1 MTAIDE
7 VLQKIRDSSTDSK
20 EVGDKFER
28 LMAAFFK
35 TDPAYKMQFRNVWLW
50 SDWPGNEGKPDTGID
65 LVAENK
71 EGDGFT
77 AIQCKNYAPTTSLD
91 KTDIDSFFTASG
103 KDAFTRRIIVCTTN
117 KWSKHAEDALKGQT
131 KPVQRIGVEALD
143 QSTIDWRVPG
153 SLAQP

>member
-7 VLQKIRDSSTDSK
+7 VLQEIRDSSTDSK

-65 LVAENK
+65 LVAENR

-117 KWSKHAEDALKGQT
+117 KWSKHAEDA
-131 KPVQRIGVEALD
+131 
-143 QSTIDWRVPG
+143 
-153 SLAQP
+153 